1 MIRVVIVED
10 EAYAV
15 KRLRSILSEI
25 GGGIEVVAVHGNI
38 EDAVKWF
45 RDSPAPDLV
54 FMDVHLSDGDCFEI
68 FREIEPAFP
77 VIFVTAYDQYAIR
90 AFRVNGIDYLLKPV
104 RKEEVGR
111 SLEKFRELRTIHP
124 PGGDYRLLKEELG
137 NLSRTYQRRILIR
150 VGRKITRV
158 EIGEIAYFYA
168 EGKGNTLCT
177 FSGRQLPID
186 QSLEEIMK
194 ILDPAVF
201 FRINRKLIVNAD
213 AIEALYA
220 YSRSRI
226 KLSLKPPFHLDV
238 IVSTDKTPGF
248 RQWLTGETGPA

>member
-1 MIRVVIVED
+1 MTRVVIIED

-15 KRLRSILSEI
+15 KRLQTILSEVA
-25 GGGIEVVAVHGNI
+25 GEMEVVAVLGNI

-45 RDSPAPDLV
+45 MDSPAPDLV

-68 FREIEPAFP
+68 FREIEPSFP

-104 RKEEVGR
+104 KKEEVER
-111 SLEKFRELRTIHP
+111 SLEKFRGLRETDP
-124 PGGDYRLLKEELG
+124 SGGDYRLLREELG
-137 NLSRTYQRRILIR
+137 NLSRTYQRRLLIR

-168 EGKGNTLCT
+168 EGKGNVLCT
-177 FSGRQLPID
+177 FSGRQLPVD
-186 QSLEEIMK
+186 QSLEEILK

-201 FRINRKLIVNAD
+201 YRINRKLIVNAD

-226 KLSLKPPFHLDV
+226 KIGLKPPFHLDV

-248 RQWLTGETGPA
+248 RQWLTGETGPG

>member
-1 MIRVVIVED
+1 MVIVED

-15 KRLRSILSEI
+15 KRLQSILSEI
-25 GGGIEVVAVHGNI
+25 AGDTDVVAVLGNI
-38 EDAVKWF
+38 EDSVKWF
-45 RDSPAPDLV
+45 RKSPAPDLV

-68 FREIEPAFP
+68 FHEIEPGFP

-104 RKEEVGR
+104 KKEEVER
-111 SLEKFRELRTIHP
+111 SLQKFRAMHSAASPAL
-124 PGGDYRLLKEELG
+124 DYRLLREELG
-137 NLSRTYQRRILIR
+137 SLSRTYQRRLLIR
-150 VGRKITRV
+150 VGQKITRV

-168 EGKGNTLCT
+168 EGKGNVLCT
-177 FSGRQLPID
+177 FAGRQLPVD
-186 QSLEEIMK
+186 QSLEEILK
-194 ILDPAVF
+194 ILDPALF

-213 AIEALYA
+213 AIESLYA

-226 KLSLKPPFHLDV
+226 KLSLKPPFHQDV

-248 RQWLTGETGPA
+248 RQWLTGQTGPV